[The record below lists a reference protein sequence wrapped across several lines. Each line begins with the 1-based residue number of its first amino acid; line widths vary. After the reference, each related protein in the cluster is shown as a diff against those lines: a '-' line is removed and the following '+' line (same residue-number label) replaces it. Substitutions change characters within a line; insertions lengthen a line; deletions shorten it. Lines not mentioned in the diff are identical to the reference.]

1 MWEKKKI
8 KMEYISKNDLIN
20 ELRKRYT
27 EMWESN
33 DISLGSRMDENADIQ
48 DLINTL
54 PVINISV
61 DIVEEKTS

>member
-1 MWEKKKI
+1 M
-8 KMEYISKNDLIN
+8 MEYISKNDLIN
-20 ELRKRYT
+20 KLRKRYT

-61 DIVEEKTS
+61 DIAKEKTS

>member
-1 MWEKKKI
+1 
-8 KMEYISKNDLIN
+8 MEYISKNDLIN

-61 DIVEEKTS
+61 DIAKEKTS

>member
-1 MWEKKKI
+1 
-8 KMEYISKNDLIN
+8 MEYISKKDLIN
-20 ELRKRYT
+20 KLKERYT

-61 DIVEEKTS
+61 DIAKEKTS

>member
-1 MWEKKKI
+1 
-8 KMEYISKNDLIN
+8 MEYISKNDLIN
-20 ELRKRYT
+20 ELQERYT
-27 EMWESN
+27 KMWESN

-61 DIVEEKTS
+61 DIAKEKTS